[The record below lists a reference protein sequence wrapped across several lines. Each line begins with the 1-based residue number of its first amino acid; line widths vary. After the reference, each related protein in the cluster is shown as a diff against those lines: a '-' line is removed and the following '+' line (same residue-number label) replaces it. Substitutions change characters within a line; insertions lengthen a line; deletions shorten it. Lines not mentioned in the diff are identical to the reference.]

1 MSAVACGSL
10 SQCCQWLS
18 PLGQTKLTK
27 VTARCHAP
35 LSPWSVQL
43 FSVNALSQACESAL
57 TNLDNAQ
64 RALSN
69 LLIAHSRIMHSD
81 KHENYAPNVSHIKNT
96 TP

>member
-1 MSAVACGSL
+1 
-10 SQCCQWLS
+10 
-18 PLGQTKLTK
+18 
-27 VTARCHAP
+27 
-35 LSPWSVQL
+35 VQP

-69 LLIAHSRIMHSD
+69 LFIARWRIMHSN
-81 KHENYAPNVSHIKNT
+81 KYETNYEPNVPHIKNT